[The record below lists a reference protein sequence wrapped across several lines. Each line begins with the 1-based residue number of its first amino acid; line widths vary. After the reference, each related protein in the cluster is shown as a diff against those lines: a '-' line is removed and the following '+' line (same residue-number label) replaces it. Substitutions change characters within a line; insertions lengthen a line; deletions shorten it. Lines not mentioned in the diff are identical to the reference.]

1 MADFLNSLPSVSDKN
16 TNWDSLSPMLG
27 EAFLQTLY
35 MVILAMIIGG
45 LVGGTIGVLLYTTRT
60 GGVLSNRPVHAL
72 LNFIINLVRPIPF
85 IILVTAI
92 GPLTVK
98 VVGTTIGTEAA
109 LFVMSIAA
117 TFAIARLVE
126 QNLMSIDPGVIEAA
140 RAMGAG
146 PWRVI
151 RTVIIP
157 EALGPLILGY
167 TFAFIAVVDMSA
179 MAGYI
184 GGGGLGNFAITY
196 GYQAFDWNVTLVAT
210 VVIIIIVQMAQLLG
224 NWLAKKV
231 MRR

>member
-1 MADFLNSLPSVSDKN
+1 
-16 TNWDSLSPMLG
+16 MLG
-27 EAFLQTLY
+27 ESIGQTLA
-35 MVILAMIIGG
+35 MVGVAMLAGGFLGLIIG
-45 LVGGTIGVLLYTTRT
+45 ILLYTSRK
-60 GGVLSNRPVHAL
+60 GGVLSSGPMYTV
-72 LNFIINLVRPIPF
+72 LNVLINFVRPIPF

-92 GPLTVK
+92 GPLTRM

-109 LFVMSIAA
+109 MFVMTIAA

-140 RAMGAG
+140 RSMGAS
-146 PWRVI
+146 PFQIIRSVI
-151 RTVIIP
+151 VP

-210 VVIIIIVQMAQLLG
+210 FVIILIVQAAQLLG
-224 NWLAKKV
+224 NWAAKKI